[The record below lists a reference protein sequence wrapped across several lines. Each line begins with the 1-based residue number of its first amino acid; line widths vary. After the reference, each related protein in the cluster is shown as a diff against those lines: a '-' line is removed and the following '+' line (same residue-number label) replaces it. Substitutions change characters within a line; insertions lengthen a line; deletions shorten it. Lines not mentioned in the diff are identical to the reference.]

1 MNQSAKPGIKTTEFW
16 LAVSIVLPAVV
27 EGVSALVDGKDS
39 RAAFLLGVSALVS
52 SVYTFARMKAKELA
66 NESAGS
72 ASAGAGSNQVS
83 GEAGGPTVSGG

>member
-1 MNQSAKPGIKTTEFW
+1 MKPGVKTTEFW

-27 EGVSALVDGKDS
+27 EGVSALVEGKDS

-72 ASAGAGSNQVS
+72 ASAGAGSNQV
-83 GEAGGPTVSGG
+83 GGQAGGPPVSGG